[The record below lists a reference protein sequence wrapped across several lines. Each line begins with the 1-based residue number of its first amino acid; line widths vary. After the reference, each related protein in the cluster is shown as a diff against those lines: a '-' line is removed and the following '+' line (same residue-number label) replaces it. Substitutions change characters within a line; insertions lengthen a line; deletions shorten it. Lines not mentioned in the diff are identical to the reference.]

1 MQNKKKPLWQKGKL
15 GFSLVEVL
23 VAIAILALLAVP
35 LAQTMISSSQIN
47 SKSKDVG
54 VASDMSNTVIESMQ
68 AIQLGD
74 VLTEV
79 NGYTTDNVGN
89 DLFDL
94 NTGDG
99 YSFVH
104 NALKGYEVSS
114 TYEVMMLCNQCH
126 DRVNEK
132 EYYHI
137 GCSCVNNYSHCR
149 RAMVLEKQHSSSRKA
164 HNSGTRGNCTKQ

>member
-23 VAIAILALLAVP
+23 VAIAVLALLAVP

-94 NTGDG
+94 TTGDG

-104 NALKGYEVSS
+104 NAL
-114 TYEVMMLCNQCH
+114 
-126 DRVNEK
+126 
-132 EYYHI
+132 
-137 GCSCVNNYSHCR
+137 
-149 RAMVLEKQHSSSRKA
+149 
-164 HNSGTRGNCTKQ
+164 